1 MLRNDDDEVTDH
13 HQRLLIIKNCQH
25 AIPPVVFEKFL
36 RMGSADTASQKVANE
51 NGSVDKITNNGEVNN
66 GEVYDYGPN
75 LKVLPSNNQV
85 KELQTILRDK

>member
-1 MLRNDDDEVTDH
+1 MLCNDDDEVIDH
-13 HQRLLIIKNCQH
+13 HRRLLIIKNCQH
-25 AIPPVVFEKFL
+25 AITPVVFEKFL

-51 NGSVDKITNNGEVNN
+51 NGSVDKITNGEILN